1 MTRTETRRF
10 DRRRKVVAAITA
22 IVVIAG
28 LVTTCAVT
36 KPWNLIGHLTA
47 GEQSGSAASRNVDVA
62 TLRTA
67 SVTKG
72 VLNAETRLGATLQY
86 DKANDFAAATG
97 TITQL
102 PVAGKQIN
110 TGEQVY
116 EMDGV
121 PVPLFHGERPFW
133 RTLQTDVADGP
144 DVTQLEQNLVELG
157 FFSGAP
163 DTHFDWLT
171 REAVRQWQRSLGLTG
186 DAADGVFQPSS
197 VALASS
203 APIRITQVKAKLGES
218 NVSPASYTN
227 VTLHVEA
234 TLTATQAATFKAG
247 DKAQVVLP
255 DNTTLDTTLTA
266 VDQGGQSTGT
276 DGQVTSPSARVDFP
290 DQSQV
295 AQFGPV
301 AVSLVIPNTS
311 ASANT
316 ETLIVP
322 VTAIVASAGTTYAVD
337 VVRGDALVRVPV
349 EIGLVADA
357 QVQLTKADGLKTGD
371 KVVVS

>member
-1 MTRTETRRF
+1 MTRTEARRFGTRR
-10 DRRRKVVAAITA
+10 RIIATIMVI
-22 IVVIAG
+22 IVIAG
-28 LVTTCAVT
+28 LIATCAAT
-36 KPWNLIGHLTA
+36 KPWSLIGHLTA
-47 GEQSGSAASRNVDVA
+47 DGQASSSRNVDVT
-62 TLRTA
+62 TLRTQP
-67 SVTKG
+67 VTKG

-86 DKANDFAAATG
+86 DKASDFAAATG

-102 PVAGKQIN
+102 PVAGKQIS

-121 PVPLFHGERPFW
+121 PVPLFHGDRPFW
-133 RTLQTDVADGP
+133 RTLQTDVSDGP
-144 DVTQLEQNLVELG
+144 DVTQLEQNLTELG
-157 FFSGAP
+157 FFSGMP
-163 DTHFDWLT
+163 DAHFDWLT

-197 VALASS
+197 VAVASS

-218 NVSPASYTN
+218 NVTPASYTN

-255 DNTTLDTTLTA
+255 DNTTIDTTLAA

-276 DGQVTSPSARVDFP
+276 DGQTTSPSARIDFP
-290 DQSQV
+290 DQSKV
-295 AQFGPV
+295 SKFGPV
-301 AVSLVIPNTS
+301 SVNLVIPNAS

-322 VTAIVASAGTTYAVD
+322 VTAIVASSGNTYAVD
-337 VVRGDALVRVPV
+337 VVRGDMLIRVPV
-349 EIGLVADA
+349 EIGLVANA
-357 QVQLTKADGLKTGD
+357 QVQLTKADGLKAGD